1 MESLYTKY
9 RPAVFQDVVGQ
20 THVVSTLQNAVLEH
34 KIGHAYLF
42 CGPRG
47 TGKTTMA
54 RLFAKALLCASPQN
68 GLPCGVCETCKNI
81 AQGIHPDVFE
91 LDAASRTGVDNVREE
106 IIDRVNYAPLKGAYK
121 IYIIDEVHM
130 LTASAF
136 NALLKTLEEPPSHVV
151 FILCTTE
158 PHKILATILSRVMR
172 FDFHRIKSDE
182 MFAHL
187 QKVCTLEHF
196 SADDEALKLIVEH
209 AQGGMRDALSSL
221 EQISV
226 FGKGVISKRLVE
238 DMLGATSQT
247 NLTALVQSLALRDT
261 KRLFEEIAS
270 LCEQGKSIV
279 QAACELAEYMRDV
292 YLAKTLMESRLTLD
306 DYAELF
312 TCGVATSQLE
322 ADAQAFKNVRHIA
335 YVLNVVVDMISH
347 IKTAANPRLTFELYS
362 CRMIHPVVTN
372 SSPALIKRLE
382 AVETQLAQ
390 LTSGP
395 SQQSGAFAAHAP
407 VQHAARVQPV
417 QKASVQ
423 QSGYQPLQQH
433 VQPYAPQHVQQRAQQ
448 MPQQPAQQQAQQMP
462 QQPVQPPIQAHTS
475 RPTQQPSQATAAPLS
490 QGTADKSQLQRMWK
504 QVVDKLMEVNPS
516 RGSLLTNAEIRSDD
530 GTRLVIELP
539 IGSSFATKMLAEPSI
554 SALVQSCVAP
564 IFGNR
569 KLVYA
574 ESSLQQTNIARAHA
588 AQTPAPKPITAPA
601 PSTSSV
607 SISAPTPVSTP
618 PVATPAPVPAQAPA
632 VAPVPTPSV
641 APAPAPQPKS
651 VSTPMPQPTQ
661 SVAPQDTTPS
671 VQSASNGASSARA
684 HEKTVATETLP
695 PSSPALSQQEQDP
708 QQTIPRKATRA
719 QTQKILDM
727 LTEAFGEGVKPRIES
742 RESLE

>member
-54 RLFAKALLCASPQN
+54 RLFAKALLCTSPQN

-279 QAACELAEYMRDV
+279 QAACELAEYTRDV
-292 YLAKTLMESRLTLD
+292 YLAKTLMEQHLTLD

-372 SSPALIKRLE
+372 SSTALIKRLE

-390 LTSGP
+390 LTSGSP
-395 SQQSGAFAAHAP
+395 QQSGLSAAHGP
-407 VQHAARVQPV
+407 VQHTAHVQS
-417 QKASVQ
+417 ASNTSVQ
-423 QSGYQPLQQH
+423 QFRYQPLQQTA
-433 VQPYAPQHVQQRAQQ
+433 QQRVQQPMQQHAQQ
-448 MPQQPAQQQAQQMP
+448 SIQQQAQQMP
-462 QQPVQPPIQAHTS
+462 QQPAQPPIQAHTS

-490 QGTADKSQLQRMWK
+490 QGAADKSQLQRMWK

-530 GTRLVIELP
+530 GARLVIELP

-588 AQTPAPKPITAPA
+588 AQTPAAKPITVPA

-618 PVATPAPVPAQAPA
+618 SVATPAPVPAQAPA

-641 APAPAPQPKS
+641 APTPAPQPKS
-651 VSTPMPQPTQ
+651 ASTPTPQPTQ

-671 VQSASNGASSARA
+671 AQSVSHSTEPARV
-684 HEKTVATETLP
+684 HEKTATPETASSSSP
-695 PSSPALSQQEQDP
+695 TPSSQEQDP
-708 QQTIPRKATRA
+708 QHAIPRKATRA

-727 LTEAFGEGVKPRIES
+727 LTEAFGEGVKPRMET
-742 RESLE
+742 RETSE

>member
-54 RLFAKALLCASPQN
+54 RLFAKALLCTSPQN

-292 YLAKTLMESRLTLD
+292 YLAKTLMEQHLTLD

-390 LTSGP
+390 LTSGSP
-395 SQQSGAFAAHAP
+395 QQSGLSAAHGP
-407 VQHAARVQPV
+407 VQHTAHVQS
-417 QKASVQ
+417 ASNTSVQ
-423 QSGYQPLQQH
+423 QFRYQPLQQTA
-433 VQPYAPQHVQQRAQQ
+433 QQRVQQSMQQHAQQ
-448 MPQQPAQQQAQQMP
+448 SIQQQAQQMP
-462 QQPVQPPIQAHTS
+462 QQPAQPPIQAHTS
-475 RPTQQPSQATAAPLS
+475 RPTQQPSQATAGPLS

-530 GTRLVIELP
+530 GVRLVIELP

-574 ESSLQQTNIARAHA
+574 ESSLQQTNIARAQA
-588 AQTPAPKPITAPA
+588 AQIPATAPVAAPTPAPAIAPA
-601 PSTSSV
+601 PAPAP
-607 SISAPTPVSTP
+607 APTV
-618 PVATPAPVPAQAPA
+618 APVPA
-632 VAPVPTPSV
+632 PSV
-641 APAPAPQPKS
+641 APAPAPQPKG
-651 VSTPMPQPTQ
+651 VSTPTAKPTQ
-661 SVAPQDTTPS
+661 SAAPQNAVPS
-671 VQSASNGASSARA
+671 AQSVSHSTEPARV
-684 HEKTVATETLP
+684 HEKTATPETASSSSP
-695 PSSPALSQQEQDP
+695 TPSSQEQDP
-708 QQTIPRKATRA
+708 QHTIPRKATRA

-727 LTEAFGEGVKPRIES
+727 LTEAFGEGVKPRMET

>member
-292 YLAKTLMESRLTLD
+292 YLAKTLMEQHLTLD

-390 LTSGP
+390 LTSGSP
-395 SQQSGAFAAHAP
+395 QQSGLSAAHAP
-407 VQHAARVQPV
+407 VQHTAHVQSAPNT
-417 QKASVQ
+417 SVQ
-423 QSGYQPLQQH
+423 QSRYQPLQQPAQQR
-433 VQPYAPQHVQQRAQQ
+433 VQQPMQQRAQQ
-448 MPQQPAQQQAQQMP
+448 PMQQQAQQMP
-462 QQPVQPPIQAHTS
+462 QQPAQPPIQA
-475 RPTQQPSQATAAPLS
+475 RKPQPAQQPSQATAAPLS

-530 GTRLVIELP
+530 GARLVIELP

-588 AQTPAPKPITAPA
+588 VQTPATAPAAAPTPTPGIAPAPA
-601 PSTSSV
+601 PSAV
-607 SISAPTPVSTP
+607 LV
-618 PVATPAPVPAQAPA
+618 PAPAPA
-632 VAPVPTPSV
+632 AAPVPTPSV

-651 VSTPMPQPTQ
+651 VSTPTSQPTQ
-661 SVAPQDTTPS
+661 SVAPQNATPS
-671 VQSASNGASSARA
+671 VQSVSNAAASARA
-684 HEKTVATETLP
+684 HEKTATPETVP
-695 PSSPALSQQEQDP
+695 SSSPASSSQEQDP

-727 LTEAFGEGVKPRIES
+727 LTEAFGEGVKPRMES

>member
-54 RLFAKALLCASPQN
+54 RLFAKALLCTSPQN

-182 MFAHL
+182 MFVHL

-292 YLAKTLMESRLTLD
+292 YLAKTLMEQHLTLD

-372 SSPALIKRLE
+372 SSSALIKRLE

-390 LTSGP
+390 LTSRSP
-395 SQQSGAFAAHAP
+395 QQSGLSAAHAP
-407 VQHAARVQPV
+407 VQDTARVQS
-417 QKASVQ
+417 ASNTSVQ
-423 QSGYQPLQQH
+423 QSRYQPLQQPA
-433 VQPYAPQHVQQRAQQ
+433 QQRVQQSIQQQAQQ
-448 MPQQPAQQQAQQMP
+448 PIQQQAQQMP
-462 QQPVQPPIQAHTS
+462 QQPAQPPIQAHTS

-490 QGTADKSQLQRMWK
+490 QGAADKSQLQRMWK

-530 GTRLVIELP
+530 GARLVIELP

-588 AQTPAPKPITAPA
+588 AQTPAAKPITVPA

-618 PVATPAPVPAQAPA
+618 SVATPAPVPAQAPA
-632 VAPVPTPSV
+632 VAPVPTSSV
-641 APAPAPQPKS
+641 APTPAPQPKS
-651 VSTPMPQPTQ
+651 ASTPTPQPTQ

>member
-54 RLFAKALLCASPQN
+54 RLFAKALLCTSPQN

-279 QAACELAEYMRDV
+279 QAACELAEYTRDV
-292 YLAKTLMESRLTLD
+292 YLAKTLMEQHLTLD

-390 LTSGP
+390 LTSGSP
-395 SQQSGAFAAHAP
+395 QQSGLSAAHGP
-407 VQHAARVQPV
+407 VQHTAHVQS
-417 QKASVQ
+417 ASNTSVQ
-423 QSGYQPLQQH
+423 QFRYQPLQQTA
-433 VQPYAPQHVQQRAQQ
+433 QQRVQQPMQQHAQQ
-448 MPQQPAQQQAQQMP
+448 SIQQQAQQMP
-462 QQPVQPPIQAHTS
+462 QQPAQPPIQAHTS

-490 QGTADKSQLQRMWK
+490 QGAADKSQLQRMWK

-530 GTRLVIELP
+530 GARLVIELP

-588 AQTPAPKPITAPA
+588 AQTPAAKPITVPA

-618 PVATPAPVPAQAPA
+618 SVATPAPVPAQAPA
-632 VAPVPTPSV
+632 VAPVPTSSV
-641 APAPAPQPKS
+641 APTPAPQPKS
-651 VSTPMPQPTQ
+651 ASTPTPQPTQ

>member
-54 RLFAKALLCASPQN
+54 RLFAKALLCTSPQN

-292 YLAKTLMESRLTLD
+292 YLAKTLMEQHLTLD

-312 TCGVATSQLE
+312 TSGVATSQLE

-347 IKTAANPRLTFELYS
+347 IKTAANPRLTFEFYS

-390 LTSGP
+390 LTSGSP
-395 SQQSGAFAAHAP
+395 QQSGLSAAHGS
-407 VQHAARVQPV
+407 VQHTAHVQSAPNT
-417 QKASVQ
+417 SVQ
-423 QSGYQPLQQH
+423 QFRYQPLQQT
-433 VQPYAPQHVQQRAQQ
+433 AQQRAQQ
-448 MPQQPAQQQAQQMP
+448 MPQQPAQ
-462 QQPVQPPIQAHTS
+462 PPIQACK
-475 RPTQQPSQATAAPLS
+475 PQPVQQPSQATAAPLL
-490 QGTADKSQLQRMWK
+490 QGAADKSQLQRMWK

-588 AQTPAPKPITAPA
+588 AQTPAAKPITAPA

-618 PVATPAPVPAQAPA
+618 SVATPAPVPAQAPA

-651 VSTPMPQPTQ
+651 ASTPTLQPTQ
-661 SVAPQDTTPS
+661 SAAPQNTTPS
-671 VQSASNGASSARA
+671 VQSVSNGAASARA
-684 HEKTVATETLP
+684 HEKTVATEP
-695 PSSPALSQQEQDP
+695 SHPSSPALSQQEQDP

>member
-292 YLAKTLMESRLTLD
+292 YLAKTLMEQHLTLD

-362 CRMIHPVVTN
+362 CRMIHPVVIN

-407 VQHAARVQPV
+407 VQHTAHVQS
-417 QKASVQ
+417 ASNTSVQ
-423 QSGYQPLQQH
+423 QSRYQPLQQT
-433 VQPYAPQHVQQRAQQ
+433 AQQRVQQ
-448 MPQQPAQQQAQQMP
+448 MPQQPMQQQAQQMP
-462 QQPVQPPIQAHTS
+462 QQPAQPPIQA
-475 RPTQQPSQATAAPLS
+475 RKPQPAQQPSQATAAPLS
-490 QGTADKSQLQRMWK
+490 QGAADKSQLQRMWK

-574 ESSLQQTNIARAHA
+574 ESSLQQTNIARTHA
-588 AQTPAPKPITAPA
+588 AQIPAAKPIAAPA

-632 VAPVPTPSV
+632 AAPVPTPSV
-641 APAPAPQPKS
+641 APAPVPQPKS
-651 VSTPMPQPTQ
+651 VSTPTPQPTQ
-661 SVAPQDTTPS
+661 SAAPQNAKPS
-671 VQSASNGASSARA
+671 SQSVSNGATSARA
-684 HEKTVATETLP
+684 HEKTVATETVP

>member
-172 FDFHRIKSDE
+172 FDFHRIKGDE

-292 YLAKTLMESRLTLD
+292 YLAKTLMESRLALD

-407 VQHAARVQPV
+407 VQHAARVQPA

-423 QSGYQPLQQH
+423 QSGYQPLQQ
-433 VQPYAPQHVQQRAQQ
+433 PAQ
-448 MPQQPAQQQAQQMP
+448 MRKPQPAQQ
-462 QQPVQPPIQAHTS
+462 
-475 RPTQQPSQATAAPLS
+475 PSQSIATPIS

-530 GTRLVIELP
+530 GARLVIELP

-574 ESSLQQTNIARAHA
+574 ESSLQQTNIARAQA
-588 AQTPAPKPITAPA
+588 AQTPATAPVAAPTPAPA
-601 PSTSSV
+601 PSAV
-607 SISAPTPVSTP
+607 SAPAPAS
-618 PVATPAPVPAQAPA
+618 APVPA
-632 VAPVPTPSV
+632 VAPV
-641 APAPAPQPKS
+641 PAPAPQPKS
-651 VSTPMPQPTQ
+651 VSTPTSQPTQ
-661 SVAPQDTTPS
+661 SVAPQNAIPS
-671 VQSASNGASSARA
+671 AQSVSNSVAPARV
-684 HEKTVATETLP
+684 HEKTATPEAVP
-695 PSSPALSQQEQDP
+695 SSSPASSSQEQDP
-708 QQTIPRKATRA
+708 QHTIPRKATRA

-727 LTEAFGEGVKPRIES
+727 LTEAFGEGVKPRMET
-742 RESLE
+742 RETSE

>member
-172 FDFHRIKSDE
+172 FDFHRIKGDE

-226 FGKGVISKRLVE
+226 FGKGIISKRLVE

-390 LTSGP
+390 FTSGP

-407 VQHAARVQPV
+407 VQHAARVQPA

-423 QSGYQPLQQH
+423 QSGYQPLQQ
-433 VQPYAPQHVQQRAQQ
+433 PAQTRT
-448 MPQQPAQQQAQQMP
+448 PQPAQQQAQQMP
-462 QQPVQPPIQAHTS
+462 QQPAQQRVQQMPQQPAQMRPPQPA
-475 RPTQQPSQATAAPLS
+475 QQPSQSTAAPIS

-504 QVVDKLMEVNPS
+504 QVVDNLMEVNPS

-530 GTRLVIELP
+530 GARLVIELP

-574 ESSLQQTNIARAHA
+574 ESSLQQTNIARAQA
-588 AQTPAPKPITAPA
+588 AQTSATTPVA
-601 PSTSSV
+601 
-607 SISAPTPVSTP
+607 APTPVPAPSAVSAP
-618 PVATPAPVPAQAPA
+618 ASVIAPAPAPVPA
-632 VAPVPTPSV
+632 VAPVPAPSV
-641 APAPAPQPKS
+641 APAPAPQSKN
-651 VSTPMPQPTQ
+651 VSTPTAKPTQ
-661 SVAPQDTTPS
+661 SAAPQNAIPSAQSVSNSVAP
-671 VQSASNGASSARA
+671 ARV
-684 HEKTVATETLP
+684 HEKTATPEAVP
-695 PSSPALSQQEQDP
+695 SSSPASSSQEQDP
-708 QQTIPRKATRA
+708 QHTIPRKATRA

-727 LTEAFGEGVKPRIES
+727 LTEAFGEGVKPRMET

>member
-54 RLFAKALLCASPQN
+54 RLFAKALLCTSPQN

-172 FDFHRIKSDE
+172 FDFHRIKGDE

-279 QAACELAEYMRDV
+279 QAACELAEYTRDV
-292 YLAKTLMESRLTLD
+292 YLAKTLMESRLALD

-390 LTSGP
+390 LTSGYL
-395 SQQSGAFAAHAP
+395 QQSGASTAHAP
-407 VQHAARVQPV
+407 VQHEARVQPA
-417 QKASVQ
+417 QKVSVQ
-423 QSGYQPLQQH
+423 QSGYQPLQQPA
-433 VQPYAPQHVQQRAQQ
+433 QPPAPQHVQQRVQQMPQQPAQPPAPQPVQQRAQQ
-448 MPQQPAQQQAQQMP
+448 MPQQPAQ
-462 QQPVQPPIQAHTS
+462 PPIQA
-475 RPTQQPSQATAAPLS
+475 RKPQPAQQPSQATAAPMS

-504 QVVDKLMEVNPS
+504 QTVDKLMEVNPS

-530 GTRLVIELP
+530 GVRLVIELP

-574 ESSLQQTNIARAHA
+574 ESSLQQTNIARAQA
-588 AQTPAPKPITAPA
+588 AQTPATTPVAAPTPTPAITSAPGSAPA
-601 PSTSSV
+601 P
-607 SISAPTPVSTP
+607 A
-618 PVATPAPVPAQAPA
+618 PAPAPA
-632 VAPVPTPSV
+632 AAPVPTPSV
-641 APAPAPQPKS
+641 APAPAPQPKG
-651 VSTPMPQPTQ
+651 VSTPTAKPMQPAAPQNAIPSAQ
-661 SVAPQDTTPS
+661 SVS
-671 VQSASNGASSARA
+671 NSAASARA
-684 HEKTVATETLP
+684 HEKTVAPETASSSSP
-695 PSSPALSQQEQDP
+695 TPSSQEQDP
-708 QQTIPRKATRA
+708 QHAIPRKATRA

-727 LTEAFGEGVKPRIES
+727 LTEAFGEGVKPRMET
-742 RESLE
+742 RETSE

>member
-54 RLFAKALLCASPQN
+54 RLFAKALLCTSPQN

-187 QKVCTLEHF
+187 QKVCTLELF

-279 QAACELAEYMRDV
+279 QTACELAEYMRDV
-292 YLAKTLMESRLTLD
+292 YLAKTLMEQHLTLD

-312 TCGVATSQLE
+312 TCGFATSQLE

-382 AVETQLAQ
+382 TVETQLAQ
-390 LTSGP
+390 LTSGSP
-395 SQQSGAFAAHAP
+395 QQSGLSAAHAP
-407 VQHAARVQPV
+407 VQHTAHVQSAPNT
-417 QKASVQ
+417 SVQ
-423 QSGYQPLQQH
+423 QSRYQPLQQTA
-433 VQPYAPQHVQQRAQQ
+433 QQRVQQPMQQHAQQ
-448 MPQQPAQQQAQQMP
+448 PIQQQAQQMP
-462 QQPVQPPIQAHTS
+462 QQPAQLPIQAHTS

-539 IGSSFATKMLAEPSI
+539 IGSSFATKMLAEHSI

-588 AQTPAPKPITAPA
+588 AQIPAAKPIAAPA

-651 VSTPMPQPTQ
+651 ASTPTLQPTQ
-661 SVAPQDTTPS
+661 SVAPQNTTPS
-671 VQSASNGASSARA
+671 VQSVSNGAASARA
-684 HEKTVATETLP
+684 HEKTVATEP
-695 PSSPALSQQEQDP
+695 SHPSSPALSQQEQDP

>member
-54 RLFAKALLCASPQN
+54 RLFAKALLCTSPQN

-136 NALLKTLEEPPSHVV
+136 NALLKTLEEPPAHVV

-172 FDFHRIKSDE
+172 FDFHRIKGDE

-226 FGKGVISKRLVE
+226 FGKGVISKHLVE

-292 YLAKTLMESRLTLD
+292 YLAKTLMESRLALD

-362 CRMIHPVVTN
+362 CRMIHPVLTN

-390 LTSGP
+390 LTSGSP
-395 SQQSGAFAAHAP
+395 QQSGLSAAHEP
-407 VQHAARVQPV
+407 VQHTTRVQ
-417 QKASVQ
+417 S
-423 QSGYQPLQQH
+423 
-433 VQPYAPQHVQQRAQQ
+433 APKTSAQQRVQQ
-448 MPQQPAQQQAQQMP
+448 MPQQPMQQQAQQMP
-462 QQPVQPPIQAHTS
+462 QQPAQPPIQA
-475 RPTQQPSQATAAPLS
+475 RKPQPAQQPSQATAAPLS

-530 GTRLVIELP
+530 GARLVIELP

-574 ESSLQQTNIARAHA
+574 ESSLQQTNIAHTPA
-588 AQTPAPKPITAPA
+588 AQIPAAKPIAAPA

-632 VAPVPTPSV
+632 AAPVPTPSV

-651 VSTPMPQPTQ
+651 VSTPTSQPTQ
-661 SVAPQDTTPS
+661 FVAPQNATPS
-671 VQSASNGASSARA
+671 VQSVSNAAASARA
-684 HEKTVATETLP
+684 HEKTATPETVP
-695 PSSPALSQQEQDP
+695 SSSPASSSQEQDP

>member
-54 RLFAKALLCASPQN
+54 RLFAKALLCTSPQN

-172 FDFHRIKSDE
+172 FDFHRIKGDE

-292 YLAKTLMESRLTLD
+292 YLAKTLMEQHLTLD

-312 TCGVATSQLE
+312 TCDVATSQLE

-390 LTSGP
+390 LTSGSP
-395 SQQSGAFAAHAP
+395 QQSGLSAAHGP
-407 VQHAARVQPV
+407 VQHTAHVQS
-417 QKASVQ
+417 ASNTSVQ
-423 QSGYQPLQQH
+423 QR
-433 VQPYAPQHVQQRAQQ
+433 VQQT
-448 MPQQPAQQQAQQMP
+448 PQQPIQQQAQQMP

-574 ESSLQQTNIARAHA
+574 ESSLQQTNIARTHA
-588 AQTPAPKPITAPA
+588 AQIPAAKPIAAPA

-632 VAPVPTPSV
+632 AAPVPTPSV
-641 APAPAPQPKS
+641 APAPVPQPKS
-651 VSTPMPQPTQ
+651 VSTPTPQPTQ
-661 SVAPQDTTPS
+661 SAAPQNAKPS
-671 VQSASNGASSARA
+671 SQSVSNGATSARA
-684 HEKTVATETLP
+684 HEKTVATETVP

>member
-54 RLFAKALLCASPQN
+54 RLFAKALLCTSPQN

-136 NALLKTLEEPPSHVV
+136 NALLKTLEEPPAHVV

-172 FDFHRIKSDE
+172 FDFHRIKGDE

-226 FGKGVISKRLVE
+226 FGKGVISKHLVE

-292 YLAKTLMESRLTLD
+292 YLAKTLMESRLALD

-322 ADAQAFKNVRHIA
+322 TDAQAFKNVRHIA

-362 CRMIHPVVTN
+362 CRMIHPVLTN

-390 LTSGP
+390 LTSGSP
-395 SQQSGAFAAHAP
+395 QQSGLSAAHEP
-407 VQHAARVQPV
+407 VQHTTRVQ
-417 QKASVQ
+417 S
-423 QSGYQPLQQH
+423 
-433 VQPYAPQHVQQRAQQ
+433 APKTSAQQRVQQ
-448 MPQQPAQQQAQQMP
+448 MPQQPMQQQAQQMP
-462 QQPVQPPIQAHTS
+462 QQPAQPPIQA
-475 RPTQQPSQATAAPLS
+475 RKPQPAQQPSQATAAPLS

-530 GTRLVIELP
+530 GARLVIELP

-574 ESSLQQTNIARAHA
+574 ESSLQQTNIARAQA
-588 AQTPAPKPITAPA
+588 AQIPATAPAAAPTPTPGIAPAPA
-601 PSTSSV
+601 PSAV
-607 SISAPTPVSTP
+607 LV
-618 PVATPAPVPAQAPA
+618 PAPAPA
-632 VAPVPTPSV
+632 AAPVPTPSV

-651 VSTPMPQPTQ
+651 VSTPTSQPTQ
-661 SVAPQDTTPS
+661 SVAPQNATPS
-671 VQSASNGASSARA
+671 VQSVSNAAASARA
-684 HEKTVATETLP
+684 HEKTATPETVP
-695 PSSPALSQQEQDP
+695 SSSPASSSQEQDP

-727 LTEAFGEGVKPRIES
+727 LTEAFGEGVKPRMES

>member
-54 RLFAKALLCASPQN
+54 RLFAKALLCTSPQN

-172 FDFHRIKSDE
+172 FDFHRIKGDE

-292 YLAKTLMESRLTLD
+292 YLAKTLMESRLALD

-322 ADAQAFKNVRHIA
+322 TDAQAFKNVRHIA

-390 LTSGP
+390 LTSGYL
-395 SQQSGAFAAHAP
+395 QQSGASTAHTP
-407 VQHAARVQPV
+407 VQHEARVQPA

-423 QSGYQPLQQH
+423 QSGYQPVQQPAQMRTP
-433 VQPYAPQHVQQRAQQ
+433 QPAQQRAQQMPQQPAQPPAPQPVQQRAQQ
-448 MPQQPAQQQAQQMP
+448 MPQQPAQ
-462 QQPVQPPIQAHTS
+462 PPIQA
-475 RPTQQPSQATAAPLS
+475 RKPQPAQQPSQATAAPMS

-504 QVVDKLMEVNPS
+504 QTVDKLMEVNPS

-530 GTRLVIELP
+530 GVRLVIELP

-574 ESSLQQTNIARAHA
+574 ESSLQQTNIARAQA
-588 AQTPAPKPITAPA
+588 AQTPATTPVAAPTPTPAITSAPGSAPA
-601 PSTSSV
+601 P
-607 SISAPTPVSTP
+607 
-618 PVATPAPVPAQAPA
+618 
-632 VAPVPTPSV
+632 
-641 APAPAPQPKS
+641 APAPAPQPKG
-651 VSTPMPQPTQ
+651 VSTPTAKPMQPAAPQNAIPSAQ
-661 SVAPQDTTPS
+661 SVS
-671 VQSASNGASSARA
+671 NSAASARA
-684 HEKTVATETLP
+684 HEKTVAPETASSSSP
-695 PSSPALSQQEQDP
+695 TPSSQEQDP
-708 QQTIPRKATRA
+708 QHAIPRKATRA

-727 LTEAFGEGVKPRIES
+727 LTEAFGEGVKPRMET
-742 RESLE
+742 RETSE

>member
-54 RLFAKALLCASPQN
+54 RLFAKALLCTSPQN

-182 MFAHL
+182 MFVHL

-292 YLAKTLMESRLTLD
+292 YLAKTLMEQHLTLD

-312 TCGVATSQLE
+312 TCGVATSRLE

-372 SSPALIKRLE
+372 SSSALIKRLE

-390 LTSGP
+390 LTSGSP
-395 SQQSGAFAAHAP
+395 QQSGLSAAHAP
-407 VQHAARVQPV
+407 VQHTARVQS
-417 QKASVQ
+417 ASNTSVQ
-423 QSGYQPLQQH
+423 QSRYQPLQQPA
-433 VQPYAPQHVQQRAQQ
+433 QQRVQQSIQQQAQQ
-448 MPQQPAQQQAQQMP
+448 PIQQQAQQMP
-462 QQPVQPPIQAHTS
+462 QQPVQPPIQAHT
-475 RPTQQPSQATAAPLS
+475 PQPAQQPSQAIAAPLS

-574 ESSLQQTNIARAHA
+574 ESSLQQTNIARTPA
-588 AQTPAPKPITAPA
+588 AQIPAAKPIAAPA

-632 VAPVPTPSV
+632 AAPVPTPSV

-651 VSTPMPQPTQ
+651 VSTPTSQPTQ
-661 SVAPQDTTPS
+661 SVAPQNATPS
-671 VQSASNGASSARA
+671 VQSVSNAAASARA
-684 HEKTVATETLP
+684 HEKTATPETVP
-695 PSSPALSQQEQDP
+695 SSSPASSSQEQDP

-727 LTEAFGEGVKPRIES
+727 LTEAFGEGVKPRMET
-742 RESLE
+742 RETSE

>member
-54 RLFAKALLCASPQN
+54 RLFAKALLCTSPQN

-172 FDFHRIKSDE
+172 FDFHRIKGDE

-279 QAACELAEYMRDV
+279 QTACELAEYMRDV
-292 YLAKTLMESRLTLD
+292 YLAKTLMEQHLTLD

-382 AVETQLAQ
+382 TVETQLAQ
-390 LTSGP
+390 LTSGSP
-395 SQQSGAFAAHAP
+395 QQSGLSAAHGP
-407 VQHAARVQPV
+407 VQHTAHVQSAPNT
-417 QKASVQ
+417 SVQ
-423 QSGYQPLQQH
+423 QSRYQPLQQTA
-433 VQPYAPQHVQQRAQQ
+433 QQRVQQPMQQHAQQ
-448 MPQQPAQQQAQQMP
+448 PIQQQAQQMP
-462 QQPVQPPIQAHTS
+462 QQPAQLPIQAHTS
-475 RPTQQPSQATAAPLS
+475 RPTQQPSQAIAAPLS

-574 ESSLQQTNIARAHA
+574 ESSLQQTNIARAQA
-588 AQTPAPKPITAPA
+588 AQTPATTPVAAPTPTPAITSAPGSAPA
-601 PSTSSV
+601 P
-607 SISAPTPVSTP
+607 A
-618 PVATPAPVPAQAPA
+618 PAPAPA
-632 VAPVPTPSV
+632 AAPVPTPSV
-641 APAPAPQPKS
+641 APAPAPQPKG
-651 VSTPMPQPTQ
+651 VSTPTAKPMQPAAPQNAIPSAQ
-661 SVAPQDTTPS
+661 SVS
-671 VQSASNGASSARA
+671 NSAASARA
-684 HEKTVATETLP
+684 HEKTVATEP
-695 PSSPALSQQEQDP
+695 AHPSSPALSQQEQDP

>member
-54 RLFAKALLCASPQN
+54 RLFAKALLCTSPQN

-279 QAACELAEYMRDV
+279 QAACELAEYTRDV
-292 YLAKTLMESRLTLD
+292 YLAKTLMEQHLTLD

-390 LTSGP
+390 LTSGSP
-395 SQQSGAFAAHAP
+395 QQSGLSAAHAP
-407 VQHAARVQPV
+407 VQHTAHVQSAPNT
-417 QKASVQ
+417 SVQ
-423 QSGYQPLQQH
+423 QSRYQPLQQPAQQR
-433 VQPYAPQHVQQRAQQ
+433 VQQPMQQRAQQ
-448 MPQQPAQQQAQQMP
+448 PIQQQAQQMP
-462 QQPVQPPIQAHTS
+462 QQPAQLPIQAHTS

-490 QGTADKSQLQRMWK
+490 QGAADKSQLQRMWK

-516 RGSLLTNAEIRSDD
+516 RGSLLINAEIRSDD
-530 GTRLVIELP
+530 GARLVIELP

-564 IFGNR
+564 IFGSR

-588 AQTPAPKPITAPA
+588 AQIPAAKPIAAPA

-607 SISAPTPVSTP
+607 SISAPTPVSTT

-632 VAPVPTPSV
+632 AAPVPTPSV
-641 APAPAPQPKS
+641 APAPAPQPKG
-651 VSTPMPQPTQ
+651 VSTPTAKPMQPAAPQNAIPSAQ
-661 SVAPQDTTPS
+661 SVS
-671 VQSASNGASSARA
+671 NSAASARA
-684 HEKTVATETLP
+684 HEKTVAPETASSSSP
-695 PSSPALSQQEQDP
+695 TPSSQEQDP
-708 QQTIPRKATRA
+708 QHAIPRKATRA

-727 LTEAFGEGVKPRIES
+727 LTEAFGEGVKPRMET
-742 RESLE
+742 RETSE

>member
-54 RLFAKALLCASPQN
+54 RLFAKALLCTSPQN

-292 YLAKTLMESRLTLD
+292 YLAKTLMEQHLTLD

-362 CRMIHPVVTN
+362 CRMIHPAVIN

-390 LTSGP
+390 LTSGSP
-395 SQQSGAFAAHAP
+395 QQSGLSAAHGP
-407 VQHAARVQPV
+407 VQHTAHVQS
-417 QKASVQ
+417 ASNTSVQ
-423 QSGYQPLQQH
+423 QSRYQPLQQTA
-433 VQPYAPQHVQQRAQQ
+433 QQRVQQPMQQHAQQ
-448 MPQQPAQQQAQQMP
+448 SIQQQAQQMP
-462 QQPVQPPIQAHTS
+462 QQPAQPPIQAHTS

-588 AQTPAPKPITAPA
+588 AQIPAAKPIAAPAAAPTPTPGIAPAPA
-601 PSTSSV
+601 PSAV
-607 SISAPTPVSTP
+607 LV
-618 PVATPAPVPAQAPA
+618 PAPAPA
-632 VAPVPTPSV
+632 AAPVPTPSV

-651 VSTPMPQPTQ
+651 VSTPTSQPTQ
-661 SVAPQDTTPS
+661 SVAPQNATPS
-671 VQSASNGASSARA
+671 VQSVSNAAASARA
-684 HEKTVATETLP
+684 HEKTATPETVP
-695 PSSPALSQQEQDP
+695 SSSPASSSQEQDP

-727 LTEAFGEGVKPRIES
+727 LTEAFGEGVKPRMES

>member
-54 RLFAKALLCASPQN
+54 RLFAKALLCTSPQN

-136 NALLKTLEEPPSHVV
+136 NALLKTLEEPPAHVV

-172 FDFHRIKSDE
+172 FDFHRIKGDE

-226 FGKGVISKRLVE
+226 FGKGVISKHLVE

-292 YLAKTLMESRLTLD
+292 YLAKTLMESRLALD

-362 CRMIHPVVTN
+362 CRMIHPVLTN

-390 LTSGP
+390 LTSGSP
-395 SQQSGAFAAHAP
+395 QQSGLSAAHEP
-407 VQHAARVQPV
+407 VQHTTRVQ
-417 QKASVQ
+417 S
-423 QSGYQPLQQH
+423 
-433 VQPYAPQHVQQRAQQ
+433 APKTSAQQRVQQ
-448 MPQQPAQQQAQQMP
+448 MPQQPMQQQAQQMP
-462 QQPVQPPIQAHTS
+462 QQPAQPPIQA
-475 RPTQQPSQATAAPLS
+475 RKPQPAQQPSQATAAPLS

-530 GTRLVIELP
+530 GARLVIELP

-574 ESSLQQTNIARAHA
+574 ESSLQQTNIARTPA
-588 AQTPAPKPITAPA
+588 AQIPAAKPIAAPA

-632 VAPVPTPSV
+632 AAPVPTPSV

-651 VSTPMPQPTQ
+651 VSTPTSQPTQ
-661 SVAPQDTTPS
+661 SVAPQNATPS
-671 VQSASNGASSARA
+671 VQSVSNAAASARA
-684 HEKTVATETLP
+684 HEKTATPETVP
-695 PSSPALSQQEQDP
+695 SSSPASSSQEQDP

>member
-54 RLFAKALLCASPQN
+54 RLFAKALLCTSPQN

-136 NALLKTLEEPPSHVV
+136 NALLKTLEEPPAHVV

-279 QAACELAEYMRDV
+279 QTACELAEYMRDV
-292 YLAKTLMESRLTLD
+292 YLAKTLMEQHLTLD

-312 TCGVATSQLE
+312 TCGFATSQLE

-382 AVETQLAQ
+382 TVETQLAQ
-390 LTSGP
+390 LTSGSP
-395 SQQSGAFAAHAP
+395 QQSGLSAAHGP
-407 VQHAARVQPV
+407 VQHTAHVQSAPNT
-417 QKASVQ
+417 SVQ
-423 QSGYQPLQQH
+423 QSRYQPLQQTA
-433 VQPYAPQHVQQRAQQ
+433 QQRVQQPMQQHAQQ
-448 MPQQPAQQQAQQMP
+448 SIQQQAQQMP
-462 QQPVQPPIQAHTS
+462 QQPAQPPIQAHT
-475 RPTQQPSQATAAPLS
+475 PQPAQQPSQATAAPLS

-530 GTRLVIELP
+530 GARLVIELP

-574 ESSLQQTNIARAHA
+574 ESSLQQTNIARTPA
-588 AQTPAPKPITAPA
+588 AQIPAAKPIAAPA

-632 VAPVPTPSV
+632 AAPVPTPSV

-651 VSTPMPQPTQ
+651 VSTPTSQPTQ
-661 SVAPQDTTPS
+661 SVAPQNATPS
-671 VQSASNGASSARA
+671 VQSVSNAAASARA
-684 HEKTVATETLP
+684 HEKTATPETVP
-695 PSSPALSQQEQDP
+695 SSSPASSSQEQDP

>member
-54 RLFAKALLCASPQN
+54 RLFAKALLCTSPQN

-136 NALLKTLEEPPSHVV
+136 NALLKTLEEPPAHVV

-172 FDFHRIKSDE
+172 FDFHRIKGDE

-226 FGKGVISKRLVE
+226 FGKGVISKHLVE

-292 YLAKTLMESRLTLD
+292 YLAKTLMESRLALD

-362 CRMIHPVVTN
+362 CRMIHPVLTN

-390 LTSGP
+390 LTSGSP
-395 SQQSGAFAAHAP
+395 QQSGLSAAHEP
-407 VQHAARVQPV
+407 VQHTTRVQ
-417 QKASVQ
+417 S
-423 QSGYQPLQQH
+423 
-433 VQPYAPQHVQQRAQQ
+433 APKTSAQQRVQQ
-448 MPQQPAQQQAQQMP
+448 MPQQPMQQQAQQMP
-462 QQPVQPPIQAHTS
+462 QQPAQPPIQA
-475 RPTQQPSQATAAPLS
+475 RKPQPAQQPSQATAAPLS

-530 GTRLVIELP
+530 GARLVIELP

-574 ESSLQQTNIARAHA
+574 ESSLQQTNIARAQA
-588 AQTPAPKPITAPA
+588 AQIPATAPAAAPTPTPGIAPAPA
-601 PSTSSV
+601 PSAV
-607 SISAPTPVSTP
+607 LV
-618 PVATPAPVPAQAPA
+618 PAPAPA
-632 VAPVPTPSV
+632 AAPVPTPSV

-651 VSTPMPQPTQ
+651 VSTPTSQPTQ
-661 SVAPQDTTPS
+661 SVAPQNATPS
-671 VQSASNGASSARA
+671 VQSVSNAAASARA
-684 HEKTVATETLP
+684 HEKTATPETVP
-695 PSSPALSQQEQDP
+695 SSSPASSSQEQDP

-727 LTEAFGEGVKPRIES
+727 LTEAFGEGVKPRMES

>member
-172 FDFHRIKSDE
+172 FDFHRIKGDE

-292 YLAKTLMESRLTLD
+292 YLVKTLMESRLALD

-390 LTSGP
+390 LTSGYL
-395 SQQSGAFAAHAP
+395 QQSGASTAHTP
-407 VQHAARVQPV
+407 VQHEARVQPA

-423 QSGYQPLQQH
+423 QSGYQPVQQ
-433 VQPYAPQHVQQRAQQ
+433 PAQQRAQQ
-448 MPQQPAQQQAQQMP
+448 MPQQPAQ
-462 QQPVQPPIQAHTS
+462 PPIQA
-475 RPTQQPSQATAAPLS
+475 RVPQPAQQPSQATAVPMS

-504 QVVDKLMEVNPS
+504 QTVDKLMEVNPS

-530 GTRLVIELP
+530 GVRLVIELP

-574 ESSLQQTNIARAHA
+574 ESSLQQTNIARAQA
-588 AQTPAPKPITAPA
+588 AQTPATAPVAAPTPTPAITSALGSAPA
-601 PSTSSV
+601 P
-607 SISAPTPVSTP
+607 A
-618 PVATPAPVPAQAPA
+618 PAPAPA
-632 VAPVPTPSV
+632 AAPVPTPSV
-641 APAPAPQPKS
+641 APAPAPQPKG
-651 VSTPMPQPTQ
+651 VSTPTAKPTQ
-661 SVAPQDTTPS
+661 PAAPQNAIPS
-671 VQSASNGASSARA
+671 AQSVSHSTEPARA
-684 HEKTVATETLP
+684 HEKTVAPETASSSSP
-695 PSSPALSQQEQDP
+695 TPSSQEQDP
-708 QQTIPRKATRA
+708 QHTIPRKATRA

-727 LTEAFGEGVKPRIES
+727 LTEAFGEGVKPRMET
-742 RESLE
+742 RETSE

>member
-54 RLFAKALLCASPQN
+54 RLFAKALLCTSPQN

-136 NALLKTLEEPPSHVV
+136 NALLKTLEEPPAHVV

-172 FDFHRIKSDE
+172 FDFHRIKGDE

-292 YLAKTLMESRLTLD
+292 YLAKTLMESRLALD

-347 IKTAANPRLTFELYS
+347 IKTATNPRLTFELYS

-390 LTSGP
+390 LTSGSP
-395 SQQSGAFAAHAP
+395 QQSGLSAVHAP
-407 VQHAARVQPV
+407 VQHTAHVQSAPNT
-417 QKASVQ
+417 SVQ
-423 QSGYQPLQQH
+423 QSRYQPLQQTAQQR
-433 VQPYAPQHVQQRAQQ
+433 VQQPMQQRAQQ
-448 MPQQPAQQQAQQMP
+448 MPQQPAQL
-462 QQPVQPPIQAHTS
+462 PIQAHTS

-574 ESSLQQTNIARAHA
+574 ESSLQQTNIARAQA
-588 AQTPAPKPITAPA
+588 AQTLATTPVAAPTPAPA
-601 PSTSSV
+601 PSAV
-607 SISAPTPVSTP
+607 SAPAPASAPV
-618 PVATPAPVPAQAPA
+618 PVVAPVPA
-632 VAPVPTPSV
+632 PSV
-641 APAPAPQPKS
+641 APVPAPQPKG
-651 VSTPMPQPTQ
+651 VSTPTAKPTPSAAPQNAIPSPQ
-661 SVAPQDTTPS
+661 SVSHSTEP
-671 VQSASNGASSARA
+671 ARA
-684 HEKTVATETLP
+684 HEKTVAPETA
-695 PSSPALSQQEQDP
+695 PSSLPTSSSQEQDP
-708 QQTIPRKATRA
+708 QHAIPRKATRA

-727 LTEAFGEGVKPRIES
+727 LTEAFGEGVKPRMET
-742 RESLE
+742 RETSE

>member
-54 RLFAKALLCASPQN
+54 RLFAKALLCTSPQN

-172 FDFHRIKSDE
+172 FDFHRIKGDE

-226 FGKGVISKRLVE
+226 FGKGIISKRLVE

-292 YLAKTLMESRLTLD
+292 YLAKTLMESRLALD

-390 LTSGP
+390 LTSGYL
-395 SQQSGAFAAHAP
+395 QQSGASTAHTP
-407 VQHAARVQPV
+407 VQHEARVQPA

-423 QSGYQPLQQH
+423 QSGYQPVQQPA
-433 VQPYAPQHVQQRAQQ
+433 QPPAPQPVQQRAQQ
-448 MPQQPAQQQAQQMP
+448 MPQQPAQ
-462 QQPVQPPIQAHTS
+462 PPIQA
-475 RPTQQPSQATAAPLS
+475 RAPQPAQQPSQATAVTMS

-504 QVVDKLMEVNPS
+504 QTVDKLMEVNPS

-530 GTRLVIELP
+530 GVRLVIELP

-574 ESSLQQTNIARAHA
+574 ESSLQQTNIARAQA
-588 AQTPAPKPITAPA
+588 AQTPATAPVAAPTPAPTIASVPGSAPA
-601 PSTSSV
+601 P
-607 SISAPTPVSTP
+607 A
-618 PVATPAPVPAQAPA
+618 PAPAPA
-632 VAPVPTPSV
+632 AAPVPTPSV
-641 APAPAPQPKS
+641 APAPAPQPKG
-651 VSTPMPQPTQ
+651 VSTPTAKPTQ
-661 SVAPQDTTPS
+661 PAAPQNAIPS
-671 VQSASNGASSARA
+671 AQSVSHSTEPARA
-684 HEKTVATETLP
+684 HEKTVAPETAP
-695 PSSPALSQQEQDP
+695 SSSPASSSQEQDP
-708 QQTIPRKATRA
+708 QHAIPRKATRA

-727 LTEAFGEGVKPRIES
+727 LTEAFGEGVKPRMET
-742 RESLE
+742 RETSE

>member
-54 RLFAKALLCASPQN
+54 RLFAKALLCTSPQN

-279 QAACELAEYMRDV
+279 QAACELAEYTRDV
-292 YLAKTLMESRLTLD
+292 YLAKTLMEQHLTLD

-390 LTSGP
+390 LTSGSP
-395 SQQSGAFAAHAP
+395 QQSGLSAAHGP
-407 VQHAARVQPV
+407 VQHTAHVQS
-417 QKASVQ
+417 ASNTSVQ
-423 QSGYQPLQQH
+423 QFRYQPLQQTA
-433 VQPYAPQHVQQRAQQ
+433 QQRVQQPMQQHAQQ
-448 MPQQPAQQQAQQMP
+448 SIQQQAQQMP
-462 QQPVQPPIQAHTS
+462 QQPAQPPIQAHTS

-490 QGTADKSQLQRMWK
+490 QGAADKSQLQRMWK

-530 GTRLVIELP
+530 GARLVIELP

-588 AQTPAPKPITAPA
+588 AQTPAAKPITVPA

-618 PVATPAPVPAQAPA
+618 SVATPAPVPAQAPA

-641 APAPAPQPKS
+641 APTPAPQPKS
-651 VSTPMPQPTQ
+651 ASTPTPQPTQ

>member
-172 FDFHRIKSDE
+172 FDFHRIKGDE

-292 YLAKTLMESRLTLD
+292 YLVKTLMESRLALD

-390 LTSGP
+390 LTSGYL
-395 SQQSGAFAAHAP
+395 QQSGASTAHTP
-407 VQHAARVQPV
+407 VQHEARVQPA

-423 QSGYQPLQQH
+423 QSGYQPVQQ
-433 VQPYAPQHVQQRAQQ
+433 PAQQRAQQ
-448 MPQQPAQQQAQQMP
+448 MPQQPAQ
-462 QQPVQPPIQAHTS
+462 PPIQA
-475 RPTQQPSQATAAPLS
+475 RVPQPAQQPSQATAVPMS

-504 QVVDKLMEVNPS
+504 QTVDKLMEVNPS

-530 GTRLVIELP
+530 GVRLVIELP

-574 ESSLQQTNIARAHA
+574 ESSLQQTNIARAQA
-588 AQTPAPKPITAPA
+588 AQTPATAPVAAPTPTPAITSALGSAPA
-601 PSTSSV
+601 P
-607 SISAPTPVSTP
+607 A
-618 PVATPAPVPAQAPA
+618 PAPAPA

-651 VSTPMPQPTQ
+651 ASTPTLQPTQ
-661 SVAPQDTTPS
+661 SAAPQNTTPS
-671 VQSASNGASSARA
+671 VQSVSNGAASARA
-684 HEKTVATETLP
+684 HEKTVATEP
-695 PSSPALSQQEQDP
+695 SHPSSPALSQQEQDP

>member
-292 YLAKTLMESRLTLD
+292 YLAKTLMEQHLTLD

-312 TCGVATSQLE
+312 TCDVATSQLE

-390 LTSGP
+390 LTSGSP
-395 SQQSGAFAAHAP
+395 QQSGLSAAHGP
-407 VQHAARVQPV
+407 VQHTAHVQS
-417 QKASVQ
+417 ASNTSVQ
-423 QSGYQPLQQH
+423 QSRYQPLQQPA
-433 VQPYAPQHVQQRAQQ
+433 QQRVQQSI
-448 MPQQPAQQQAQQMP
+448 QQQAQQMP
-462 QQPVQPPIQAHTS
+462 QQPAQLPIQAHTS

-539 IGSSFATKMLAEPSI
+539 IGSSFATKMLAEHSI

-588 AQTPAPKPITAPA
+588 AQTPAAKPITVPA

-618 PVATPAPVPAQAPA
+618 SVATPAPVPAQAPA

-641 APAPAPQPKS
+641 APTPAPQPKS
-651 VSTPMPQPTQ
+651 ASTPTPQPTQ
-661 SVAPQDTTPS
+661 SVAPQNATTS
-671 VQSASNGASSARA
+671 VQSASNNVASTHA

>member
-54 RLFAKALLCASPQN
+54 RLFAKALLCTSPQN

-279 QAACELAEYMRDV
+279 QTACELAEYMRDV
-292 YLAKTLMESRLTLD
+292 YLAKTLMEQHLTLD

-312 TCGVATSQLE
+312 TCGFATSQLE

-382 AVETQLAQ
+382 TVETQLAQ
-390 LTSGP
+390 LTSGSP
-395 SQQSGAFAAHAP
+395 QQSGLSAAHGP
-407 VQHAARVQPV
+407 VQHTAHVQSAPNT
-417 QKASVQ
+417 SVQ
-423 QSGYQPLQQH
+423 QSRYQPLQQTA
-433 VQPYAPQHVQQRAQQ
+433 QQRVQQPMQQHAQQ
-448 MPQQPAQQQAQQMP
+448 PIQQQAQQMP
-462 QQPVQPPIQAHTS
+462 QQPAQLPIQAHTS

-554 SALVQSCVAP
+554 SALVQSCVAL

-574 ESSLQQTNIARAHA
+574 ESSLQQTNIARAQA
-588 AQTPAPKPITAPA
+588 AQIPATAPVAAPTPAPAIAPALGSAPA
-601 PSTSSV
+601 P
-607 SISAPTPVSTP
+607 A
-618 PVATPAPVPAQAPA
+618 PAPAPA
-632 VAPVPTPSV
+632 AAPVPTPSV
-641 APAPAPQPKS
+641 APAPAPQPKG
-651 VSTPMPQPTQ
+651 VSTPTAKPTQ
-661 SVAPQDTTPS
+661 SAAPQNAVPS
-671 VQSASNGASSARA
+671 AQSVSHSTEPARV
-684 HEKTVATETLP
+684 HEKTATPETASSSSP
-695 PSSPALSQQEQDP
+695 TPSSQEQDP

>member
-172 FDFHRIKSDE
+172 FDFHRIKGDE

-226 FGKGVISKRLVE
+226 FGKGVVSKRLVE

-292 YLAKTLMESRLTLD
+292 YLAKTLMEQHLILD

-347 IKTAANPRLTFELYS
+347 MKTAANPRLTFELYS

-372 SSPALIKRLE
+372 SSSALIKRLE

-390 LTSGP
+390 LTSGSP
-395 SQQSGAFAAHAP
+395 QQSGLSAAHGP
-407 VQHAARVQPV
+407 VQHAARVQSA

-423 QSGYQPLQQH
+423 QSGYQPLPQSVQQR
-433 VQPYAPQHVQQRAQQ
+433 VQQPMQQRAQQ
-448 MPQQPAQQQAQQMP
+448 LPQQPA
-462 QQPVQPPIQAHTS
+462 QPPIQAHTS
-475 RPTQQPSQATAAPLS
+475 RPTQQPSQATVAPLS

-504 QVVDKLMEVNPS
+504 QVVDKLTEVNPS

-574 ESSLQQTNIARAHA
+574 ESSLQQTNIARAHTVQTSA
-588 AQTPAPKPITAPA
+588 ANPITAPA
-601 PSTSSV
+601 PSTSSA
-607 SISAPTPVSTP
+607 SISAPTPVSMP
-618 PVATPAPVPAQAPA
+618 PVATPAPAPAPA
-632 VAPVPTPSV
+632 VAPVS
-641 APAPAPQPKS
+641 APAPAPAPVPQPKS
-651 VSTPMPQPTQ
+651 VSTPTFQPTQ
-661 SVAPQDTTPS
+661 SAAPQNAKPS
-671 VQSASNGASSARA
+671 PQSASNGAASTYA
-684 HEKTVATETLP
+684 HEKTVATETVP
-695 PSSPALSQQEQDP
+695 PSSPAPSQQEQDP

-727 LTEAFGEGVKPRIES
+727 LTEAFGEGVKPRMES

>member
-9 RPAVFQDVVGQ
+9 RPAIFQDVVGQ

-54 RLFAKALLCASPQN
+54 RLFAKALLCTSPQN
-68 GLPCGVCETCKNI
+68 GLPCGACETCKNI

-187 QKVCTLEHF
+187 QKVCELEHF

-226 FGKGVISKRLVE
+226 FGKGIISKRLVE

-247 NLTALVQSLALRDT
+247 NLNALVQSLALRDT
-261 KRLFEEIAS
+261 KRLFEEIAA

-279 QAACELAEYMRDV
+279 QTACELAEYLRDV
-292 YLAKTLMESRLTLD
+292 YLAKTLMEQHLTLD

-312 TCGVATSQLE
+312 TCGVATSQRE

-335 YVLNVVVDMISH
+335 YVLNVGVDMISH

-390 LTSGP
+390 LTSGSP
-395 SQQSGAFAAHAP
+395 QQSGLSAAHGP
-407 VQHAARVQPV
+407 VQHTAHVQS
-417 QKASVQ
+417 ASNTSVQ
-423 QSGYQPLQQH
+423 QSRYQPLQQTAH
-433 VQPYAPQHVQQRAQQ
+433 QRVQQPMQQHAQQ
-448 MPQQPAQQQAQQMP
+448 SIQQQAQQMP
-462 QQPVQPPIQAHTS
+462 QQPAQPPIQAHTS

-588 AQTPAPKPITAPA
+588 VQIPAAKPLAAPA

-618 PVATPAPVPAQAPA
+618 PVAMPAPAPVPAPAAAP
-632 VAPVPTPSV
+632 APVPSATPT
-641 APAPAPQPKS
+641 PAPQPKS
-651 VSTPMPQPTQ
+651 VSTPTSQPKQ
-661 SVAPQDTTPS
+661 SAAPQNATPS
-671 VQSASNGASSARA
+671 VQSVSNAAASARA
-684 HEKTVATETLP
+684 HEKTATPETVP
-695 PSSPALSQQEQDP
+695 SSSPASSSQEQDP

-727 LTEAFGEGVKPRIES
+727 LTEAFGEGVKPRMES
-742 RESLE
+742 RETLE

>member
-54 RLFAKALLCASPQN
+54 RLFAKALLCTSPQN

-292 YLAKTLMESRLTLD
+292 YLAKTLMEQHLTLD

-312 TCGVATSQLE
+312 TYGVATSQLE

-390 LTSGP
+390 LTSGSP
-395 SQQSGAFAAHAP
+395 QQSGLSAAHAP
-407 VQHAARVQPV
+407 VQHTAHVQS
-417 QKASVQ
+417 ASNTSVQ
-423 QSGYQPLQQH
+423 QFRYQPLQQTA
-433 VQPYAPQHVQQRAQQ
+433 QQRVQQPMQQHAQQ
-448 MPQQPAQQQAQQMP
+448 SIQQQAQQMP
-462 QQPVQPPIQAHTS
+462 QQPAQPPIQAHTS
-475 RPTQQPSQATAAPLS
+475 RPTQQPSQATAEPLS

-588 AQTPAPKPITAPA
+588 AQTPAAKPITAPA
-601 PSTSSV
+601 PSASSV
-607 SISAPTPVSTP
+607 SISAPTPVSTT
-618 PVATPAPVPAQAPA
+618 PVATPAPASVPA
-632 VAPVPTPSV
+632 VAPVSAPAPT
-641 APAPAPQPKS
+641 PAPAPQPKS
-651 VSTPMPQPTQ
+651 VSTPTPQPTQ
-661 SVAPQDTTPS
+661 SAAPQNAKPS
-671 VQSASNGASSARA
+671 SQSVSNGATSARA
-684 HEKTVATETLP
+684 HEKPLATEP
-695 PSSPALSQQEQDP
+695 AHPSSPALSQQEQDP

-727 LTEAFGEGVKPRIES
+727 LTEAFGEGVKPRVES

>member
-136 NALLKTLEEPPSHVV
+136 NALLKTLEEPPAHVV

-172 FDFHRIKSDE
+172 FDFHRIKGDE

-226 FGKGVISKRLVE
+226 FGKGVISKHLVE

-292 YLAKTLMESRLTLD
+292 YLAKTLMESRLALD

-362 CRMIHPVVTN
+362 CRMIHPVLTN

-390 LTSGP
+390 LTSGSP
-395 SQQSGAFAAHAP
+395 QQSGLSAAHEP
-407 VQHAARVQPV
+407 VQHTTRVQ
-417 QKASVQ
+417 S
-423 QSGYQPLQQH
+423 
-433 VQPYAPQHVQQRAQQ
+433 APKTSAQQRVQQ
-448 MPQQPAQQQAQQMP
+448 MPQQPMQQQAQQMP
-462 QQPVQPPIQAHTS
+462 QQPAQPPIQA
-475 RPTQQPSQATAAPLS
+475 RKPQPAQQPSQATAAPLS

-530 GTRLVIELP
+530 GARLVIELP

-588 AQTPAPKPITAPA
+588 VQTPATAPAAAPTPTPGIAPAPA
-601 PSTSSV
+601 PSAV
-607 SISAPTPVSTP
+607 LV
-618 PVATPAPVPAQAPA
+618 PAPAPA
-632 VAPVPTPSV
+632 AAPVPTPSV

-651 VSTPMPQPTQ
+651 VSTPTSQPTQ
-661 SVAPQDTTPS
+661 SVAPQNATPS
-671 VQSASNGASSARA
+671 VQSVSNAAASARA
-684 HEKTVATETLP
+684 HEKTATPETVP
-695 PSSPALSQQEQDP
+695 SSSPASSSQEQDP

-727 LTEAFGEGVKPRIES
+727 LTEAFGEGVKPRMES

>member
-54 RLFAKALLCASPQN
+54 RLFAKALLCTSPQN

-172 FDFHRIKSDE
+172 FDFHRIKGDE

-226 FGKGVISKRLVE
+226 FGKGIISKRLVE

-292 YLAKTLMESRLTLD
+292 YLAKTLMESRLALD

-390 LTSGP
+390 LTSGYL
-395 SQQSGAFAAHAP
+395 QQSGASTAHTP
-407 VQHAARVQPV
+407 VQHEARVQPA

-423 QSGYQPLQQH
+423 QSGYQPVQQ
-433 VQPYAPQHVQQRAQQ
+433 PAQQRAQQ
-448 MPQQPAQQQAQQMP
+448 MPQQPAQ
-462 QQPVQPPIQAHTS
+462 PPIQA
-475 RPTQQPSQATAAPLS
+475 RVPQPAQQPSQATAVPMS

-504 QVVDKLMEVNPS
+504 QTVDKLMEVNPS

-530 GTRLVIELP
+530 GVRLVIELP

-574 ESSLQQTNIARAHA
+574 ESSLQQTNIARAQA
-588 AQTPAPKPITAPA
+588 AQTPATAPVAAPTPTPAITSALGSAPA
-601 PSTSSV
+601 P
-607 SISAPTPVSTP
+607 A
-618 PVATPAPVPAQAPA
+618 PAPAPA
-632 VAPVPTPSV
+632 AAPVPTPSV
-641 APAPAPQPKS
+641 APAPAPQPKG
-651 VSTPMPQPTQ
+651 VSTPTAKPTQ
-661 SVAPQDTTPS
+661 PAAPQNAIPS
-671 VQSASNGASSARA
+671 AQSVSHSTEPARA
-684 HEKTVATETLP
+684 HEKTVAPETAP
-695 PSSPALSQQEQDP
+695 SSSPASSSQEQDP

-727 LTEAFGEGVKPRIES
+727 LTEAFGEGVKPRMET
-742 RESLE
+742 RETSE

>member
-54 RLFAKALLCASPQN
+54 RLFAKALLCTSPQN

-136 NALLKTLEEPPSHVV
+136 NALLKTLEEPPAHVV

-172 FDFHRIKSDE
+172 FDFHRIKGDE

-226 FGKGVISKRLVE
+226 FGKGVISKHLVE

-292 YLAKTLMESRLTLD
+292 YLAKTLMESRLALD

-362 CRMIHPVVTN
+362 CRMIHPVLTN

-390 LTSGP
+390 LTSGSP
-395 SQQSGAFAAHAP
+395 QQSGLSAAHAP
-407 VQHAARVQPV
+407 VQHTAHVQSAPNT
-417 QKASVQ
+417 SVQ
-423 QSGYQPLQQH
+423 QSRYQPLQQPAQQR
-433 VQPYAPQHVQQRAQQ
+433 VQQPMQQRAQQ
-448 MPQQPAQQQAQQMP
+448 PIQQQAQQMP
-462 QQPVQPPIQAHTS
+462 QQPAQLPIQAHTS

-490 QGTADKSQLQRMWK
+490 QGAADKSQLQRMWK

-530 GTRLVIELP
+530 GARLVIELP

-574 ESSLQQTNIARAHA
+574 ESSLQQTNIARAQA
-588 AQTPAPKPITAPA
+588 AQTPATTPVAAPTPTPAITSAPGSAPA
-601 PSTSSV
+601 P
-607 SISAPTPVSTP
+607 A
-618 PVATPAPVPAQAPA
+618 PAPAPA
-632 VAPVPTPSV
+632 AAPVPTPSV
-641 APAPAPQPKS
+641 APAPAPQPKG
-651 VSTPMPQPTQ
+651 VSTPTAKPMQPAAPQNAIPSAQ
-661 SVAPQDTTPS
+661 SVS
-671 VQSASNGASSARA
+671 NSAASARA
-684 HEKTVATETLP
+684 HEKTVAPETASSSSP
-695 PSSPALSQQEQDP
+695 TPSSQEQDP
-708 QQTIPRKATRA
+708 QHAIPRKATRA

-727 LTEAFGEGVKPRIES
+727 LTEAFGEGVKPRMET
-742 RESLE
+742 RETSE

>member
-292 YLAKTLMESRLTLD
+292 YLAKTLMEQHLTLD

-362 CRMIHPVVTN
+362 CRMIHPVVIN

-390 LTSGP
+390 LTSGSP
-395 SQQSGAFAAHAP
+395 QQSGLSAAHGP
-407 VQHAARVQPV
+407 VQHTAHVQS
-417 QKASVQ
+417 ASNTSVQ
-423 QSGYQPLQQH
+423 QSRYQPLQQTA
-433 VQPYAPQHVQQRAQQ
+433 QQRVQQPMQQHAQQ
-448 MPQQPAQQQAQQMP
+448 SIQQQAQQMP
-462 QQPVQPPIQAHTS
+462 QQPAQPPIQAHTS

-588 AQTPAPKPITAPA
+588 AQIPAAKPIAAPA

-607 SISAPTPVSTP
+607 SISAPTPVSTTS
-618 PVATPAPVPAQAPA
+618 VATPAPASVPA
-632 VAPVPTPSV
+632 VAPVSAPAST
-641 APAPAPQPKS
+641 PAPAPQPKS
-651 VSTPMPQPTQ
+651 VSTSTSQPTQ
-661 SVAPQDTTPS
+661 SAAPQNAKPS
-671 VQSASNGASSARA
+671 SQSVSNGATSARA

-695 PSSPALSQQEQDP
+695 PSSPAPSQQEQDP
-708 QQTIPRKATRA
+708 QQTIPRTATRA

-727 LTEAFGEGVKPRIES
+727 LTEAFGEGVKPRMES

>member
-292 YLAKTLMESRLTLD
+292 YLAKTLMEQHLTLD

-312 TCGVATSQLE
+312 TSGVATSQLE

-390 LTSGP
+390 LTSGSP
-395 SQQSGAFAAHAP
+395 QQSGLSAAHGS
-407 VQHAARVQPV
+407 VQHTAHVQSAPNT
-417 QKASVQ
+417 SVQ
-423 QSGYQPLQQH
+423 QFRYQPLQQT
-433 VQPYAPQHVQQRAQQ
+433 AQQRAQQ
-448 MPQQPAQQQAQQMP
+448 MPQHPVQQRAQQLP
-462 QQPVQPPIQAHTS
+462 QQPAQPPIQACK
-475 RPTQQPSQATAAPLS
+475 PQPVQQPSQATAAPLL
-490 QGTADKSQLQRMWK
+490 QGAADKSQLQRMWK

-588 AQTPAPKPITAPA
+588 AQTPAAKPITAPA

-618 PVATPAPVPAQAPA
+618 SVATPAPVPAQAPA

-651 VSTPMPQPTQ
+651 ASTPTLQPTQ
-661 SVAPQDTTPS
+661 SAAPQNTTPS
-671 VQSASNGASSARA
+671 VQSVSNGAASARA
-684 HEKTVATETLP
+684 HEKTVATEP
-695 PSSPALSQQEQDP
+695 SHPSSPALSQQEQDP

>member
-292 YLAKTLMESRLTLD
+292 YLAKTLTEQHLTLD

-312 TCGVATSQLE
+312 TCDVATSQLE

-390 LTSGP
+390 LTSGSP
-395 SQQSGAFAAHAP
+395 QQSGLSAAHAP
-407 VQHAARVQPV
+407 VQHTAHVQS
-417 QKASVQ
+417 ASNTSVQ
-423 QSGYQPLQQH
+423 QFRYQPLQQTA
-433 VQPYAPQHVQQRAQQ
+433 QQRVQQPMQQHAQQ
-448 MPQQPAQQQAQQMP
+448 SIQQQAQQMP
-462 QQPVQPPIQAHTS
+462 QQPAQPPIQAHTS
-475 RPTQQPSQATAAPLS
+475 RPTQQPSQATAEPLS

-530 GTRLVIELP
+530 ETRLVIELP

-588 AQTPAPKPITAPA
+588 AQTPAAKPITAPA
-601 PSTSSV
+601 PSASSV
-607 SISAPTPVSTP
+607 SISAPTPVSTT
-618 PVATPAPVPAQAPA
+618 PVATPAPASVPA
-632 VAPVPTPSV
+632 VAPVSAPAPT
-641 APAPAPQPKS
+641 PAPAPQPKS
-651 VSTPMPQPTQ
+651 VSTPTPQPTQ
-661 SVAPQDTTPS
+661 SAAPQNTTPS
-671 VQSASNGASSARA
+671 VQSVSNGAASARA
-684 HEKTVATETLP
+684 HEKTVATEP
-695 PSSPALSQQEQDP
+695 SHPSSPALSQQEQDP

>member
-54 RLFAKALLCASPQN
+54 RLFAKALLCTSPQN

-390 LTSGP
+390 LTSGSP
-395 SQQSGAFAAHAP
+395 QQSGLSAAHEP
-407 VQHAARVQPV
+407 VQHTTRVQ
-417 QKASVQ
+417 S
-423 QSGYQPLQQH
+423 
-433 VQPYAPQHVQQRAQQ
+433 APKTSAQQRVQQ
-448 MPQQPAQQQAQQMP
+448 MPQQPMQQQAQQMP
-462 QQPVQPPIQAHTS
+462 QQPAQPPIQVRKPQPA
-475 RPTQQPSQATAAPLS
+475 QQPSQATAAPLS

-530 GTRLVIELP
+530 GARLVIELP

-574 ESSLQQTNIARAHA
+574 ESSLQQTNIARTPA
-588 AQTPAPKPITAPA
+588 AQIPAAKPIAAPA

-632 VAPVPTPSV
+632 AAPVPTPSV

-651 VSTPMPQPTQ
+651 VSTPTSQPTQ
-661 SVAPQDTTPS
+661 SVAPQNATPS
-671 VQSASNGASSARA
+671 VQSVSNAAASARA
-684 HEKTVATETLP
+684 HEKTATPETVP
-695 PSSPALSQQEQDP
+695 SSSPASSSQEQDP